1 MTGGAVTAVRR
12 GRERWDCKLFPIIC
26 SSPPNSEGGMMKHT
40 KGPWKINIDT
50 GEYGVYHL
58 YSPDIGGDEV
68 FEREE
73 IDEANARLIAA
84 APELLDALRDLLYA
98 ATLPMKER
106 REGWDSARALIKKVA
121 GE

>member
-1 MTGGAVTAVRR
+1 
-12 GRERWDCKLFPIIC
+12 
-26 SSPPNSEGGMMKHT
+26 MKHT

-84 APELLDALRDLLYA
+84 APELLEALDIL
-98 ATLPMKER
+98 TDEVER
-106 REGWDSARALIKKVA
+106 HWPRNQRYPETSLGVAKRAIVKA
-121 GE
+121 NGE

>member
-1 MTGGAVTAVRR
+1 MT
-12 GRERWDCKLFPIIC
+12 
-26 SSPPNSEGGMMKHT
+26 HT
-40 KGPWKINIDT
+40 EGPWVASVPKKEKHMQARWIT
-50 GEYGVYHL
+50 GNGFFIAKAYGHDGQPV
-58 YSPDIGGDEV
+58 DG
-68 FEREE
+68 
-73 IDEANARLIAA
+73 NARLIAA

>member
-1 MTGGAVTAVRR
+1 
-12 GRERWDCKLFPIIC
+12 
-26 SSPPNSEGGMMKHT
+26 MKHT

-84 APELLDALRDLLYA
+84 APELLEALDYIATQGSDCPPNIEPAEFYRDQLLA
-98 ATLPMKER
+98 CIGHA
-106 REGWDSARALIKKVA
+106 ARAIAKA
-121 GE
+121 EANE

>member
-1 MTGGAVTAVRR
+1 MDTTKITGDRLMLNGSAVFV
-12 GRERWDCKLFPIIC
+12 
-26 SSPPNSEGGMMKHT
+26 
-40 KGPWKINIDT
+40 T
-50 GEYGVYHL
+50 GENTE
-58 YSPDIGGDEV
+58 STS
-68 FEREE
+68 
-73 IDEANARLIAA
+73 RLIAA